1 MLCQGICKTINV
13 LIQTF
18 RVKDAHIEKGQKFS
32 IYLMTQEKVKW
43 YNINYKYLVDEWHSN
58 LIFVKDEG
66 SKKCKMYLS
75 EGNGEKKNQKS
86 IK

>member
-1 MLCQGICKTINV
+1 MHI
-13 LIQTF
+13 
-18 RVKDAHIEKGQKFS
+18 IEKGQKDS

-43 YNINYKYLVDEWHSN
+43 YNIINYKYLVDEWHSN

-75 EGNGEKKNQKS
+75 VENGEKKNKKS